1 MGLADP
7 IFVRGNGGG
16 AGTGLLYRKRGKRG
30 KHPWE
35 WDKGTEEDVQAQA
48 WHRGGEERG
57 GRVHLRTEEGGAHL
71 SR

>member
-1 MGLADP
+1 M
-7 IFVRGNGGG
+7 
-16 AGTGLLYRKRGKRG
+16 LYRKLGKRG